1 MNGNK
6 NPQKVRL
13 ILIGAGGRGTIYA
26 RLSLLMAHKGQV
38 VAVAEPR
45 DFFRDRIAKI
55 CNIPA
60 ENCFPDWHEVLLR
73 EKFADAVVITT
84 QDQMHVE
91 PSVAFARKGYH
102 ILLEKPLAP
111 DAESCRRIVETVH
124 QNNVM
129 LSLCHVMR
137 YATYTKLLRDM
148 IRDGAI
154 GKIIS
159 VQLLEPVGHWRFA
172 HSYVRGNWNREE
184 KSSSILMAKSIHD
197 LDWICFIM
205 GQKCTKLSSFGALTY
220 FHKGNRPADAAD
232 RCLDCPREEACPYSA
247 RRFYLE
253 RFRENRID
261 NYIES
266 VVDPLTEENILDALR
281 SGPYGRCVFACDN
294 DVVDHQ
300 VVNME
305 FEDKSTA
312 VFTLAG
318 CSLYDE
324 RRATIFG
331 SEGEIRCDGSRIRI
345 FSYRNNTVNEIPI
358 APDQGT
364 LTTHHNGGD
373 LYCLEAFV
381 DAVASGDER
390 KILTGPEESL
400 HSYNMVFAAEI
411 SRKTGT
417 VVSPDA
423 LHAASVIPG

>member
-1 MNGNK
+1 MNSSK

-26 RLSLLMAHKGQV
+26 NLSLLMPEKVEV

-45 DFFRDRIAKI
+45 DFVRDRIGKS
-55 CNIPA
+55 CNISP
-60 ENCFPDWHEVLLR
+60 ENCFSDWHEVLAR
-73 EKFADAVVITT
+73 PKFADAVVITT
-84 QDQMHVE
+84 QDQMHVK
-91 PSVAFARKGYH
+91 PAVAFAQKGYH

-111 DAESCRRIVETVH
+111 DVAGCRLIVETVR
-124 QNNVM
+124 QNHVM

-137 YATYTKLLRDM
+137 YANYTKILREK
-148 IRDGAI
+148 IREGI
-154 GKIIS
+154 VGKVIS

-184 KSSSILMAKSIHD
+184 TSSSILMAKSIHD

-220 FHKGNRPADAAD
+220 FHKGNRPSDAAD
-232 RCLDCPREEACPYSA
+232 RCLDCPRERSCPYSA

-253 RFRENRID
+253 RFQKNRID
-261 NYIES
+261 NYLES
-266 VVDPLTEENILDALR
+266 VVEPLTEENILNALR
-281 SGPYGRCVFACDN
+281 CGPYGRCVFACDN

-331 SEGEIRCDGSRIRI
+331 SEGEIRCDGTRIRI
-345 FSYRNNTVNEIPI
+345 FSYQENKVTEIPVE
-358 APDQGT
+358 PDQGT

-381 DAVASGDER
+381 DAIASGDESR
-390 KILTGPEESL
+390 ILTGAEESL
-400 HSYNMVFAAEI
+400 HSYNMVFAAEL

-417 VVSPDA
+417 VISPDGLTA
-423 LHAASVIPG
+423 DSLIS

>member
-1 MNGNK
+1 MNSSK

-26 RLSLLMAHKGQV
+26 NLSLLMPEKVEV
-38 VAVAEPR
+38 VAGAEPR
-45 DFFRDRIAKI
+45 DFVRDRIGKS
-55 CNIPA
+55 CNISP
-60 ENCFPDWHEVLLR
+60 ENCFSDWHEVLAR
-73 EKFADAVVITT
+73 PKFADAVVITT
-84 QDQMHVE
+84 QDQMHVK
-91 PSVAFARKGYH
+91 PAVAFAQKGYH

-111 DAESCRRIVETVH
+111 DVAGCRLIVETVR
-124 QNNVM
+124 QNHVM

-137 YATYTKLLRDM
+137 YANYTKILREK
-148 IRDGAI
+148 IREGI
-154 GKIIS
+154 VGKVIS

-184 KSSSILMAKSIHD
+184 TSSSILMAKSIHD

-220 FHKGNRPADAAD
+220 FHKGNRPSDAAD
-232 RCLDCPREEACPYSA
+232 RCLDCPRERSCPYSA

-253 RFRENRID
+253 RFQKNRID
-261 NYIES
+261 NYLES
-266 VVDPLTEENILDALR
+266 VVEPLTEENILNALR
-281 SGPYGRCVFACDN
+281 CGPYGRCVFACDN

-331 SEGEIRCDGSRIRI
+331 SEGEIRCDGTRIRI
-345 FSYRNNTVNEIPI
+345 FSYQENKVTEIPVE
-358 APDQGT
+358 PDQGT

-381 DAVASGDER
+381 DAIASGDESR
-390 KILTGPEESL
+390 ILTGAEESL
-400 HSYNMVFAAEI
+400 HSYNMVFAAEL

-417 VVSPDA
+417 VISPDGLTA
-423 LHAASVIPG
+423 DSLIS

>member
-1 MNGNK
+1 MNSSK

-26 RLSLLMAHKGQV
+26 NLSLLMPEKVEV

-45 DFFRDRIAKI
+45 DFFRDRIGKS
-55 CNIPA
+55 CNISP
-60 ENCFPDWHEVLLR
+60 ENCFSDWHEVLAR
-73 EKFADAVVITT
+73 PKFADAVVITT

-91 PSVAFARKGYH
+91 PAVAFAQKGYH

-111 DAESCRRIVETVH
+111 DVAGCRLIVETVR
-124 QNNVM
+124 QNHVM

-137 YATYTKLLRDM
+137 YANYTKILREK
-148 IRDGAI
+148 IREGI
-154 GKIIS
+154 VGKVIS

-184 KSSSILMAKSIHD
+184 TSSSILMAKSIHD

-220 FHKGNRPADAAD
+220 FHKGNRPSDAAD
-232 RCLDCPREEACPYSA
+232 RCLDCPRERSCAYSA

-253 RFRENRID
+253 RFQKNRID
-261 NYIES
+261 NYLES
-266 VVDPLTEENILDALR
+266 VVEPLTEENILNALR
-281 SGPYGRCVFACDN
+281 CGPYGRCVFACDN

-345 FSYRNNTVNEIPI
+345 FSYQENKVTEIPVE
-358 APDQGT
+358 PDQGT

-381 DAVASGDER
+381 DAIASGDESR
-390 KILTGPEESL
+390 ILTGAEESL
-400 HSYNMVFAAEI
+400 HSYNMVFAAEL

-417 VVSPDA
+417 VISPDGLTA
-423 LHAASVIPG
+423 DSLIS

>member
-1 MNGNK
+1 MNSSK

-26 RLSLLMAHKGQV
+26 NLSLLMPEKVEV

-45 DFFRDRIAKI
+45 DFFRDRIGKS
-55 CNIPA
+55 CNISP
-60 ENCFPDWHEVLLR
+60 ENCFSDWHEVLAR
-73 EKFADAVVITT
+73 PKFADAVVITT

-91 PSVAFARKGYH
+91 PAVAFAQKGYH

-111 DAESCRRIVETVH
+111 DVAGCRLIVETVR
-124 QNNVM
+124 QNHVM

-137 YATYTKLLRDM
+137 YANYTKILREK
-148 IRDGAI
+148 IREGI
-154 GKIIS
+154 VGKVIS

-184 KSSSILMAKSIHD
+184 TSSSILMAKSIHD

-205 GQKCTKLSSFGALTY
+205 GQKCAKLSSFGALTY
-220 FHKGNRPADAAD
+220 FHKGNRPSDAAD
-232 RCLDCPREEACPYSA
+232 RCLDCPRERSCPYSA

-253 RFRENRID
+253 RFQKNRID
-261 NYIES
+261 NYLES
-266 VVDPLTEENILDALR
+266 VVEPLTEENILNALR
-281 SGPYGRCVFACDN
+281 CGPYGRCVFACDN

-331 SEGEIRCDGSRIRI
+331 SEGEIRCDGTRIRI
-345 FSYRNNTVNEIPI
+345 FSYQENKVTEIPVE
-358 APDQGT
+358 PDQGT

-381 DAVASGDER
+381 DAIASGDESR
-390 KILTGPEESL
+390 ILTGAEESL
-400 HSYNMVFAAEI
+400 HSYNMVFAAEL

-417 VVSPDA
+417 VISPDGLTA
-423 LHAASVIPG
+423 DSLIS